1 MPLVFFLAVALALAS
16 SFVCS
21 ISEAVL
27 LSVSHAQIEA
37 LGKSRAADLLRRY
50 KREIDLPIAAI
61 LTLNTTAHTIGAS
74 VAGAYY
80 GDVFDPKTLWV
91 FSALFTLAIL
101 IFSEIIPKTLAV
113 ASAGTLATP
122 VAYGVAG
129 LVVVLKPLLH
139 VTRAIARSL
148 RPAGSQPVTSL
159 EEIRLLASL
168 GRTEG
173 VVGQLAADMIEGV
186 ATLKELRARDVMVPR
201 ARVVYLSGLRTFE
214 ENLEVIRR
222 TGHSRFPYTPTGDLD
237 RVEGVVLVKDL
248 MFTLR
253 EVGEDIDL
261 EELASKALVV
271 PSATTL
277 ERLLRMFQQ
286 ERRHL
291 AIVVDEYGGTEGIV
305 TLEDVLEE
313 IVGEI
318 EDESDRVDPFV
329 TKRSDGSLVCRG
341 WAEARAVLGGL
352 GVEADDVEAVT
363 VGGLVA
369 ELVGRVPR
377 VGDCTEWRGL
387 QFVVLQ
393 ASPRR
398 AERVEI
404 RKIPEAM
411 NSKPEAE

>member
-1 MPLVFFLAVALALAS
+1 MLVFFSAIALALAS

-37 LGKSRAADLLRRY
+37 LGKSRAADLLRKY

-80 GDVFDPKTLWV
+80 GDVFDPKTLWL
-91 FSALFTLAIL
+91 FSVLFTLSIL
-101 IFSEIIPKTLAV
+101 LFSEIIPKTIAV
-113 ASAGTLATP
+113 ASAGTLAVP
-122 VAYGVAG
+122 VAYAVSV
-129 LVVVLKPLLH
+129 LVVGLNPFLK
-139 VTRAIARSL
+139 VTRAIARLL
-148 RPAGSQPVTSL
+148 RSNSAQPITSL

-168 GRTEG
+168 GRSEG
-173 VVGQLAADMIEGV
+173 VVGKLAADMIEGV
-186 ATLKELRARDVMVPR
+186 ATLRELRARDVMVPR
-201 ARVVYLSGLRTFE
+201 ARVVYLSGLRSLD

-222 TGHSRFPYTPTGDLD
+222 TGHSRFPYTQTGDLD
-237 RVEGVVLVKDL
+237 RVEGVILVKDL

-253 EVGEDIDL
+253 EVDENIDL
-261 EELASKALVV
+261 EELATKALVV

-291 AIVVDEYGGTEGIV
+291 AVVVDEYGGTEGIV

-329 TKRSDGSLVCRG
+329 TKRADGSLVCRG

-352 GVEADDVEAVT
+352 GVDTDDIEAVT

-377 VGDCTEWRGL
+377 VGDRAEWRGL
-387 QFVVLQ
+387 EFIVLQ

-404 RKIPEAM
+404 RRMPEAM
-411 NSKPEAE
+411 NSETDDE

>member
-1 MPLVFFLAVALALAS
+1 MLVFVLAIAMALAS

-27 LSVSHAQIEA
+27 LTVSHAQIEA
-37 LGKSRAADLLRRY
+37 LGKSRAADLLRGF

-80 GDVFDPKTLWV
+80 GDVFDPDTLWV
-91 FSALFTLAIL
+91 FSVLFTLAVL
-101 IFSEIIPKTLAV
+101 FFSEIIPKTFAV
-113 ASAGTLATP
+113 ASAGTLAVP

-129 LVVVLKPLLH
+129 LVVVLKPLLR
-139 VTRAIARSL
+139 VTRAVARLL
-148 RPAGSQPVTSL
+148 RPESAQPITSL

-173 VVGQLAADMIEGV
+173 AVGKIAADMIEGV
-186 ATLKELRARDVMVPR
+186 AALRELRARDVMVPR
-201 ARVVYLSGLRTFE
+201 ARVVYLSGLRTLD
-214 ENLEVIRR
+214 ENIEVIRR

-237 RVEGVVLVKDL
+237 HVEGVVLVKDV

-253 EVGEDIDL
+253 ESGEEL
-261 EELASKALVV
+261 ELAELASKALVV

-286 ERRHL
+286 QRRHL

-377 VGDCTEWRGL
+377 VGDRAEWRGL
-387 QFVVLQ
+387 EFRVLQ

-404 RKIPEAM
+404 RKLPEVP
-411 NSKPEAE
+411 NSAPESQ

>member
-1 MPLVFFLAVALALAS
+1 MLVFVLAIVTALLS

-27 LSVSHAQIEA
+27 LSVGHAQIEV

-91 FSALFTLAIL
+91 FSVLFTLAIL
-101 IFSEIIPKTLAV
+101 LFSEIIPKTIGV
-113 ASAGTLATP
+113 ASAGTLAVP

-129 LVVVLKPLLH
+129 LVMVLKPLLR
-139 VTRAIARSL
+139 VTRAVARFLS
-148 RPAGSQPVTSL
+148 PTSAQPVTSL
-159 EEIRLLASL
+159 EEIRLLAAL

-173 VVGQLAADMIEGV
+173 VVGTLAADMIEGV
-186 ATLKELRARDVMVPR
+186 ATLRELRARDVMVPR
-201 ARVVYLSGLRTFE
+201 ARVTYLSGQRTLA
-214 ENLEVIRR
+214 ENLEVIRQ
-222 TGHSRFPYTPTGDLD
+222 TGHSRFPYTKSGDVD
-237 RVEGVVLVKDL
+237 RVEGVILVKDL
-248 MFTLR
+248 MFTLH
-253 EVGEDIDL
+253 EVGADL
-261 EELASKALVV
+261 DVQELATKPLVV

-291 AIVVDEYGGTEGIV
+291 ALVVDEYGGTEGIV

-318 EDESDRVDPFV
+318 EDESDRVDPSV

-341 WAEARAVLGGL
+341 WAEARTVLGGL
-352 GVEADDVEAVT
+352 GVDADDVEAVT
-363 VGGLVA
+363 IGGLLA

-377 VGDCTEWRGL
+377 VGDRAEWRGL
-387 QFVVLQ
+387 ELLVTQ

-404 RKIPEAM
+404 RRLPETAT
-411 NSKPEAE
+411 PEK

>member
-1 MPLVFFLAVALALAS
+1 MLVFFLAVAMALAS

-27 LSVSHAQIEA
+27 LTVTHAQIEA
-37 LGKSRAADLLRRY
+37 LGKSHAADLLRNF
-50 KREIDLPIAAI
+50 KRELDQPIAAI

-80 GDVFDPKTLWV
+80 GDVFDPKTLWI
-91 FSALFTLAIL
+91 FSVLFTLAVL
-101 IFSEIIPKTLAV
+101 LFSEIIPKTLAV
-113 ASAGTLATP
+113 ASAGTLAVP

-129 LVVVLKPLLH
+129 LVVVLKPLLK
-139 VTRAIARSL
+139 VTRAIARLL
-148 RPAGSQPVTSL
+148 RPSSAQPITSL

-173 VVGQLAADMIEGV
+173 AVGKLAADMIEGV
-186 ATLKELRARDVMVPR
+186 ATLRELRARDVMVPR
-201 ARVVYLSGLRTFE
+201 ARVVYLSGLRTLE
-214 ENLEVIRR
+214 ENLEVVRR

-253 EVGEDIDL
+253 EVEDIEL
-261 EELASKALVV
+261 EKLATKALVV

-277 ERLLRMFQQ
+277 ERLLRNFQQ

-329 TKRSDGSLVCRG
+329 TKRADGSVVCRG
-341 WAEARAVLGGL
+341 WAEARAVLDGF
-352 GVEADDVEAVT
+352 GVEADDIEAVT

-377 VGDCTEWRGL
+377 VGDRAEWRGL
-387 QFVVLQ
+387 EFVVLQ

-404 RKIPEAM
+404 RRMPEAM
-411 NSKPEAE
+411 TSEPGVS